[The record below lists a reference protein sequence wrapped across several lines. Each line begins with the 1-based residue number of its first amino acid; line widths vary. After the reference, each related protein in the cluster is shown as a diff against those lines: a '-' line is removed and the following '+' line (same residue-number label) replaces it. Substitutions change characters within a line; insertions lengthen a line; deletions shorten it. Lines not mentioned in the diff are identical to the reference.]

1 MRKLILS
8 CIALS
13 FFSCIPVIA
22 PDVPPVEKANVFI
35 MNSAWQKVAEGT
47 LGTKALDSAEAL
59 RAQVDAYN
67 ATHTDDQ
74 YFLIEGEVPP
84 IEASP
89 LVDIYIVT
97 PEGHEIVK
105 EQLDY
110 SRVDFVTYR
119 NLWQF
124 DAAACAGVLYVDN
137 IPPAPIPVI
146 DPRPDY
152 EKYAIY
158 LVALDGSIVFETH
171 CEDWAENLYPSIKL
185 WYAERI
191 RQMNLQAMGDGN
203 GEYVIAGRLY
213 P

>member
-1 MRKLILS
+1 MRKLFLFL
-8 CIALS
+8 IAL
-13 FFSCIPVIA
+13 FLVSCIPV
-22 PDVPPVEKANVFI
+22 PVPVGKPNVFI
-35 MNSAWQKVAEGT
+35 VNSGWKVVAEGT
-47 LGTKALDSAEAL
+47 LATSRALDSVESL
-59 RAQVDAYN
+59 QAQVDEYN

-84 IEASP
+84 IEEAP

-97 PEGHEIVK
+97 PDTHDVVK
-105 EQLDY
+105 EQLDF
-110 SRVDFVTYR
+110 SRVDFVEYR

-137 IPPAPIPVI
+137 IPPPPIPVI

-158 LVALDGSIVFETH
+158 LLAADGSIVFETH
-171 CEDWAENLYPSIKL
+171 CEDWAENLYASIKL

-191 RQMNLQAMGDGN
+191 RQMNLQAMADGG
-203 GEYVIAGRLY
+203 GEYVHAGSLY
-213 P
+213 IP

>member
-1 MRKLILS
+1 M
-8 CIALS
+8 
-13 FFSCIPVIA
+13 
-22 PDVPPVEKANVFI
+22 
-35 MNSAWQKVAEGT
+35 
-47 LGTKALDSAEAL
+47 
-59 RAQVDAYN
+59 
-67 ATHTDDQ
+67 
-74 YFLIEGEVPP
+74 IEGEVPP

-110 SRVDFVTYR
+110 SRVDFVEYR

-137 IPPAPIPVI
+137 IPPPPIPVI

-158 LVALDGSIVFETH
+158 LLAADGSIVFETH
-171 CEDWAENLYPSIKL
+171 CEDWAENLYTSIKL

-191 RQMNLQAMGDGN
+191 RQMNLQATADGG
-203 GEYVIAGRLY
+203 GEYVHAGSLY